1 MSRQTEHVLWYRQEA
16 FNWNEALPL
25 GNGRLGAMVYGGS
38 CNERICLNE
47 DTLWS
52 GYPEYHYRPE
62 AAEAMERA
70 RQYALEGDYA
80 AAQKQLEQ
88 HATGLWSQMYLPLAD
103 LNLRME
109 TAQQPEDYR
118 RELDLTEALHRVRFR
133 MGAAVYERETF
144 VSRPGEVLAMRLT
157 ADGKAKLNFLLS
169 LVPAMDATVSYRPEE
184 GLLSLCGNC
193 PSVRWKYGD
202 PQDPHGKME
211 YGDMEETK
219 GMAYF
224 ACVRLVIKGGS
235 CICEGGGLKVTKAD
249 AAEIYFD
256 CRTGFDGW
264 NRHPD
269 TTADHCREICMR
281 NLDKAVKAGYDALKQ
296 AHLKDYKPLYERAS
310 LDLPGGEEG
319 LLPTDERLYALEN
332 GGEDTA
338 LYALYFHY
346 GRYLTLASSRPGT
359 QPSTL
364 QGIWNPL
371 YQPPWNSNYTL
382 NINTEMNYWPV
393 LPTNLA
399 ECAQPLIRMIG
410 ELAESGERTAR
421 DFYGAPGFTCHH
433 NTDIWRLS
441 TPVGAQT
448 PGSAIFSSWPMSS
461 GWLIRH
467 LWEQYEYTL
476 DERFLKQEALPLI
489 RKACEFYLALL
500 VRDTDGYL
508 SIVPSTS
515 PENSFLK
522 DGKHTAVAMTA
533 AMTQGIVRECLEICL
548 KAEKI
553 CAETD
558 GLTGRI
564 REVLG
569 ELRPFG
575 IGSDGELL
583 EWNGNFEES
592 DIHHRHISHLY
603 ALYPARLID
612 PENTPELAEACR
624 RTLDRRGDESTGWAM
639 GWRICAWTRLR
650 DGDRALKL
658 LKRQLRTVGGRNP
671 ASAESRDAEMNYG
684 HGGTYL
690 NLFDAHPP
698 FQIDG
703 NFGACAGISEM
714 LIQTTPSGELRIL
727 PALPKLWKKG
737 SVKGLRA
744 RGGIEVDID
753 WNGDRIEVKQRK
765 I

>member
-169 LVPAMDATVSYRPEE
+169 LVPAMDAAVSYRPEE

-211 YGDMEETK
+211 YGDTEETK

-467 LWEQYEYTL
+467 LWEQYEYTP

-553 CAETD
+553 CGETG
-558 GLTGRI
+558 GLTARI

-703 NFGACAGISEM
+703 NFGACAGIAEM